1 VFHLVSWEE
10 LLVTAFGSK
19 TRLDII
25 KLLSEGGK
33 NISRIARE
41 LNISYSSAEK
51 NLRAL
56 ESAGILEE
64 IRLGRVR
71 IYRLADSEEVRAL
84 LKCLNPNTP

>member
-1 VFHLVSWEE
+1 MVSWEE
-10 LLVTAFGSK
+10 LLVTAFSSK
-19 TRLDII
+19 IRLDII

-51 NLRAL
+51 NLKAL
-56 ESAGILEE
+56 EDAGILEE

-71 IYRLADSEEVRAL
+71 IYKLSDSEEVRVL
-84 LKCLNPNTP
+84 LKCLNPNII

>member
-1 VFHLVSWEE
+1 MVSWEE
-10 LLVTAFGSK
+10 LLVAAFSSK
-19 TRLDII
+19 IRLDII

-51 NLRAL
+51 NLKAL
-56 ESAGILEE
+56 EGAGILEE

-84 LKCLNPNTP
+84 LKCLNPSTP